1 LQDATYPMP
10 PPPPPPP
17 PPPNP
22 YAAPIA
28 PYATGSSGSQ
38 VEAERIRHD
47 LGPHEANVR
56 ALGLIYLTFSILFG
70 LAALGLLAATLMGQ
84 LTTPDAGPI
93 PWFGVAGVVALGCW
107 LYYWIGSGLRALRP
121 YPRVGAI
128 VISGLGVLGFPLGTL
143 IHGYFL
149 YLLVSDKG
157 KKVFSPEYQL
167 VIAATPHLKFQ
178 SRWMLGCF
186 VILLVLGAI
195 FALTIVFSSP

>member
-1 LQDATYPMP
+1 M
-10 PPPPPPP
+10 PPPPPP

-28 PYATGSSGSQ
+28 PYGVGSSGSLA
-38 VEAERIRHD
+38 EAERIRHD

-56 ALGLIYLTFSILFG
+56 ALGLLYLILSALLG
-70 LAALGLLAATLMGQ
+70 LAGLGILGATLMGQ

-93 PWFGVAGVVALGCW
+93 PWLGVVVVLALGTW

-121 YPRVGAI
+121 NPRVGAI
-128 VISGLGVLGFPLGTL
+128 VLSGLGVLGFPLGTL

-167 VIAATPHLKFQ
+167 VIAATPHVQYQ
-178 SRWMLGCF
+178 SRWMLGC
-186 VILLVLGAI
+186 LLIFLAFGAI
-195 FALTIVFSSP
+195 FALTIVSSSP